1 MTPGIYQSFPINK
14 SSSMKPFLFH
24 NSDPQ
29 QHKAHKLL
37 LCRFCWQ
44 KNPSYV
50 LKPSL
55 QRLNKAWRADHHAAH
70 CPGSSIPHT
79 LAPGEKET
87 GLRPRESEERASPEK
102 TTCGGFVV
110 RACVMVMERER
121 ERRKGRERAPNG
133 CCWYSNTKSVVQYS
147 SIQQTLMAS

>member
-1 MTPGIYQSFPINK
+1 MSI
-14 SSSMKPFLFH
+14 
-24 NSDPQ
+24 
-29 QHKAHKLL
+29 LL
-37 LCRFCWQ
+37 A

-55 QRLNKAWRADHHAAH
+55 QQCNKAWRADHHAAH

-87 GLRPRESEERASPEK
+87 GLRPRESEERASHEK
-102 TTCGGFVV
+102 TTCGAFVV

-121 ERRKGRERAPNG
+121 ESVCVCVCVCAPNG
-133 CCWYSNTKSVVQYS
+133 CCWYSDTKFVVQYS
-147 SIQQTLMAS
+147 SIQHTIMAS